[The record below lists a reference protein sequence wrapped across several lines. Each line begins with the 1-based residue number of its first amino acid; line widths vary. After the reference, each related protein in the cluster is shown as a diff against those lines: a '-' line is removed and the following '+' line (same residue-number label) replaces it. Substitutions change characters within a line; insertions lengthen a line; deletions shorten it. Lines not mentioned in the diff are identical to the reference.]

1 MQGEDRQKSGAYL
14 FVCEHF
20 LVIFNAAVGVSDDA
34 ITGFLCRVEVNKV
47 KIASKQSKQNINDH
61 FVEVNKMVSLGSGSE
76 REIDDIR
83 LTRYACYLIAQNGD
97 SRISYASAW
106 S

>member
-34 ITGFLCRVEVNKV
+34 ITEFLCRVEVKYQV
-47 KIASKQSKQNINDH
+47 KI
-61 FVEVNKMVSLGSGSE
+61 
-76 REIDDIR
+76 
-83 LTRYACYLIAQNGD
+83 LTP
-97 SRISYASAW
+97 
-106 S
+106 